1 MFSPPLY
8 SARGS
13 GSRTGALEL
22 ERPALPFS
30 IDKQVTE
37 TRLKQLKLN
46 ALVLKKLRLKALEL
60 EKLRKK
66 GHSCKNNYFLSSK
79 DLENI
84 FKFGIF
90 LLVC

>member
-1 MFSPPLY
+1 MSSLISPPLF

-22 ERPALPFS
+22 EEPALPFS

-37 TRLKQLKLN
+37 TRLQQLKLN
-46 ALVLKKLRLKALEL
+46 ALVLTKLRLKAWEL

-79 DLENI
+79 DLKTI
-84 FKFGIF
+84 FF
-90 LLVC
+90 